1 MSKFVIEKDI
11 PAPKGRNTKYP
22 FDDMEIGDSFVAPN
36 TARSNLSAA
45 ASAAGRKLRRKFVTA
60 DTENG
65 PRVWRVE

>member
-11 PAPKGRNTKYP
+11 PAPKGRNSKYP
-22 FDDMEIGDSFVAPN
+22 FYDMEVGDSFVAPGTSRN
-36 TARSNLSAA
+36 NLSAA